1 MGLTSSGGVTV
12 SCKLQARASSRP
24 LLSQPH
30 DYDSKQARAAAM
42 LLVRVTPNEVV
53 TDAAPV
59 YPGVLDELIPQAWH
73 CVEQPDPTPST
84 ELAIYADA
92 VR

>member
-1 MGLTSSGGVTV
+1 
-12 SCKLQARASSRP
+12 
-24 LLSQPH
+24 
-30 DYDSKQARAAAM
+30 M
-42 LLVRVTPNEVV
+42 LLVRVTPNEVF

-73 CVEQPDPTPST
+73 HVEQPDPTPST